1 MVETPHQEL
10 GPGMDTEPQ
19 MVNEIEVI
27 TDFNAP
33 MSQETLQKLTSGVS
47 SQNLLIYTTEIAPNR
62 VGYFMSRSANQMLGV
77 EPTGF

>member
-1 MVETPHQEL
+1 METPHQEL

-33 MSQETLQKLTSGVS
+33 MSQETLQKLTSK
-47 SQNLLIYTTEIAPNR
+47 NLLIYTTEIAPNR